1 MITRAAAS
9 TVHLF
14 HRLEKM
20 HGQGS
25 ATAYDLGI
33 AANADGTKP
42 WSVRAF
48 TTPRNSALC
57 VKPSVYWRVAD
68 AAEHIGAPILQLGRF
83 TGIGAGQHGVGQQAN
98 HPPVAVA
105 EGVQPGKVVARQRHL
120 HHVVFGRVSLVIFK
134 QPEKVLSLQPLA
146 DLERDG

>member
-1 MITRAAAS
+1 
-9 TVHLF
+9 
-14 HRLEKM
+14 
-20 HGQGS
+20 
-25 ATAYDLGI
+25 LGI
-33 AANADGTKP
+33 AANAGGTKP

-48 TTPRNSALC
+48 TTPRNSVLC
-57 VKPSVYWRVAD
+57 VKPKVYWRVSD
-68 AAEHIGAPILQLGRF
+68 AAEPLDAPTFQLGRF
-83 TGIGAGQHGVGQQAN
+83 IGIGARQQGVGQQAN

-120 HHVVFGRVSLVIFK
+120 HHVLFGRVSLVIFK